1 MHISV
6 DVVIPTYKPDNKLL
20 KIIDM
25 LGKQTVKPKK
35 IIIINTEKR
44 YFEKFAKLFEN
55 EKQQIVTEIHNISLD
70 DFDHGKTRNEGAAYS
85 DADIIMFMTQDAVP
99 MDEYLIEEIVKP
111 IADGRAAA
119 SYARQMPDENS
130 SLAERFTRGFNYPDK
145 EQLKSKEDLKSL
157 GIKTF
162 FCSDVCAAYDKKL
175 FDKLG
180 GFVNQTIFN
189 EDMIYARKLI
199 DNGYKISYSAKAK
212 VIHTHEYTCMQ
223 QYRRNFDNAVSH
235 VMYKE
240 VFDDVSSESEGVKLV
255 KKAFVYF
262 MKNKRPFLII
272 PFGINCVYRLLGFKK
287 GLKYEKLSKKTVLK
301 CTSNKMFF
309 EKMWRKQ

>member
-6 DVVIPTYKPDNKLL
+6 DIVIPTYKPDNKLL

-25 LGKQTVKPKK
+25 LGKQTVKPEK
-35 IIIINTEKR
+35 IIIINTEQKYFDSFKE
-44 YFEKFAKLFEN
+44 YFESGNIAVK
-55 EKQQIVTEIHNISLD
+55 TEVYHITID
-70 DFDHGKTRNEGAAYS
+70 DFDHGKTRNDGAAYS
-85 DADIIMFMTQDAVP
+85 DADIVMFMTQDAVP
-99 MDEYLIEEIVKP
+99 MDEYLVEEIVKP
-111 IADGRAAA
+111 VADGSAAA

-130 SLAERFTRGFNYPDK
+130 SLAEQFTRGFNYPDK
-145 EQLKSKEDLKSL
+145 EQLKSKADLQTL

-162 FCSDVCAAYDKKL
+162 FCSDVCAAYDKKI

-199 DNGYKISYSAKAK
+199 DNNYKISYSAKAK

-255 KKAFVYF
+255 KKALIYF
-262 MKNKRPFLII
+262 IKNKRPLLII
-272 PFGINCVYRLLGFKK
+272 PFGINCAYRLLGFKK

-309 EKMWRKQ
+309 EKMWRK